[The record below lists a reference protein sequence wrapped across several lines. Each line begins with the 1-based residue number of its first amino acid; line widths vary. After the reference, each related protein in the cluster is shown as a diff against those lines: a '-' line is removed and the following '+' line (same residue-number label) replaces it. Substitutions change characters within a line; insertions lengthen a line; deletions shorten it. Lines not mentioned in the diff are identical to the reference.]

1 MSSNHRESEHE
12 HAVSHIY
19 ENRTSYSV
27 PEILLLSLLVV
38 MSLIALVLCMESN
51 NWVQKILEKRKRLRK
66 ALQYKPSED
75 SARVSPGP
83 LDSRDIVVT
92 PVEDITIVVPA
103 DTNSIEDVI
112 VTKIENLTRDA
123 TAPVIGVEQ
132 L

>member
-1 MSSNHRESEHE
+1 MSSNHREREHE

-19 ENRTSYSV
+19 ENKTSYSV

-38 MSLIALVLCMESN
+38 MSLIALVLCIESN

-75 SARVSPGP
+75 STRVSPGP
-83 LDSRDIVVT
+83 GDNRDIMVT

-103 DTNSIEDVI
+103 DTNSIEDVV
-112 VTKIENLTRDA
+112 VTKIENLARDA
-123 TAPVIGVEQ
+123 TAPVIEVEN